1 MPFAT
6 VNGVKLHYRIDR
18 AARDDAPW
26 LVFSNSLGADL
37 QMWAPQ
43 IRPLTQHFNILRYD
57 TRGHAIPMRRP
68 VRTRSTSSPAT

>member
-43 IRPLTQHFNILRYD
+43 IRPLTQ
-57 TRGHAIPMRRP
+57 
-68 VRTRSTSSPAT
+68 